1 MFAIQKIVHDH
12 ELVPYVVFD
21 ARYGVESLMEIFAT
35 SVSPKWRKRG
45 LARGLHEKVMQ
56 GNLE

>member
-1 MFAIQKIVHDH
+1 MIMSLFHT
-12 ELVPYVVFD
+12 LSFD